1 MAKSFTAALLMTSFS
16 LSWLMAQDDW
26 EKTRSIA
33 EAQHEIV
40 MLLIKNKQYDKVL
53 PASKKI
59 FALNFPPSREYQ
71 LVDHA
76 RLASAA
82 LSEQQNF
89 ALAHQLLDEALK
101 SVRTNKSKATL
112 YKEKALICS
121 KTGQDSQAM
130 KFLEEAVRLEENP

>member
-1 MAKSFTAALLMTSFS
+1 MAKSFATALLILFSFA
-16 LSWLMAQDDW
+16 WLTAQDDW

-59 FALNFPPSREYQ
+59 FALNFPPAREYQ

-76 RLASAA
+76 RLASAS
-82 LSEQQNF
+82 LSEQRNF
-89 ALAHQLLDEALK
+89 TLAHQLLDEALK
-101 SVRTNKSKATL
+101 AVHTNKSKATL
-112 YKEKALICS
+112 FKEKALICS

>member
-1 MAKSFTAALLMTSFS
+1 MAKSSTAALLMIAFSFS
-16 LSWLMAQDDW
+16 WLVAQDDW

-82 LSEQQNF
+82 LTEQHNYK
-89 ALAHQLLDEALK
+89 LAHQLLDEALK
-101 SVRTNKSKATL
+101 AVHTNKSKATL

-121 KTGQDSQAM
+121 KTGQDGEAM
-130 KFLEEAVRLEENP
+130 KYLEEAVRLEESQ

>member
-1 MAKSFTAALLMTSFS
+1 MMS
-16 LSWLMAQDDW
+16 LSYPLLLAKDDW

-59 FALNFPPSREYQ
+59 LSLKFPPDREHL

-76 RLASAA
+76 RIACAA
-82 LSEQQNF
+82 LSDQGNYT
-89 ALAHQLLDEALK
+89 LAHQILDEALK
-101 SVRTNKSKATL
+101 AVHNKKSKATL
-112 YKEKALICS
+112 YKEKALLCS
-121 KTGQDSQAM
+121 KNGQDGEAM
-130 KFLEEAVRLEENP
+130 KFLEEAVRLEEAP

>member
-1 MAKSFTAALLMTSFS
+1 MAKSFAAALSVMMFS
-16 LSWLMAQDDW
+16 LTWLTAQDDW

-59 FALNFPPSREYQ
+59 FALNFPPAREYQ

-76 RLASAA
+76 RLASAS
-82 LSEQQNF
+82 LSDQKNF
-89 ALAHQLLDEALK
+89 TLAQQLLDEALK
-101 SVRTNKSKATL
+101 AVHTNKSKATL

-121 KTGQDSQAM
+121 KNGQDGQAM

>member
-1 MAKSFTAALLMTSFS
+1 MAKVLSIFLLFGSFTCIQAA
-16 LSWLMAQDDW
+16 DDW
-26 EKTRSIA
+26 EKVRSIA

-59 FALNFPPSREYQ
+59 FTLEFPTSREHL

-76 RLASAA
+76 RLAGAS
-82 LSEQQNF
+82 LSEQGNR

-101 SVRTNKSKATL
+101 AVRGNKSKVTL
-112 YKEKALICS
+112 LKEKALLCS
-121 KTGQDSQAM
+121 KDGDDTRAM
-130 KFLEEAVRLEENP
+130 KLLEEAVRLEEKP

>member
-1 MAKSFTAALLMTSFS
+1 MAKSFTATLLMMSFS

-53 PASKKI
+53 AASKKI

-76 RLASAA
+76 RLASAS
-82 LSEQQNF
+82 LIEQKNYT
-89 ALAHQLLDEALK
+89 LAHQLLDEALK
-101 SVRTNKSKATL
+101 SVHTKKSKATL

-121 KTGQDSQAM
+121 KTGQDGQAM

>member
-1 MAKSFTAALLMTSFS
+1 MAKSFTAALVMMSFS
-16 LSWLMAQDDW
+16 LSWLIAQDDW

-76 RLASAA
+76 RLASAS
-82 LSEQQNF
+82 LSEQKNF
-89 ALAHQLLDEALK
+89 TLAHQLLDEALK
-101 SVRTNKSKATL
+101 SVHTNKSKATL